1 MNRLFY
7 LLLPILAILSFGCS
21 HDKHSNQQK
30 SQYSGQ
36 EAREIKALTTQEVE
50 GYLNGMGM
58 GLAKVAEL
66 NQYPGPKHVLE
77 LADQLELS
85 EQQREETEA
94 LIDQM
99 KEEAVDKGKTYI
111 AKERELNQLFESG
124 EASSLT
130 VDSLLVEIGKIKGS
144 LRAVHVTTHIDM
156 REILTS
162 EQINTYDELRGYG
175 YGDGDDNSTHDHEKH
190 N

>member
-1 MNRLFY
+1 MNRLSC
-7 LLLPILAILSFGCS
+7 LLLTILVILSFGCS
-21 HDKHSNQQK
+21 HDEHSNQQQ

-36 EAREIKALTTQEVE
+36 ESREIKALTTQEVE

-94 LIDQM
+94 LYNQM
-99 KEEAVDKGKTYI
+99 KEKAVDKGETYI
-111 AKERELNQLFESG
+111 AKERELNQLFESD
-124 EASSLT
+124 EVSSLM

-156 REILTS
+156 RDILTS
-162 EQINTYDELRGYG
+162 EQIMKYDELRGYG
-175 YGDGDDNSTHDHEKH
+175 EDNSAHDPQNH